1 MKKSLLLLTFALQ
14 LAITSIAHAEA
25 DTPQSLYL
33 KAGREERQGETVRA
47 RQTYESIIDRF
58 PESEFAVKA
67 NDRLLAITPPASA
80 RPAATPATAAAA
92 ATEQT
97 VQPPTAVNPS
107 QPQQTPA
114 TDGSKPAATPAN
126 NVLTIPLP
134 AFLAPESPPPLPDDP
149 VRRRGV
155 EQARLHRKATE
166 IYAGE
171 IERRKNTF
179 TTHYGHNYSRL
190 ELSRQEKEWQRAA
203 ADKVRK
209 ELGASLE
216 EIGQQL
222 QQACREA
229 GIIGTCDE
237 EAFLS
242 QR

>member
-1 MKKSLLLLTFALQ
+1 M
-14 LAITSIAHAEA
+14 
-25 DTPQSLYL
+25 
-33 KAGREERQGETVRA
+33 VRA

-67 NDRLLAITPPASA
+67 NDRLLAITPPTSA
-80 RPAATPATAAAA
+80 RPVAAPATAGAAA
-92 ATEQT
+92 AEQA
-97 VQPPTAVNPS
+97 VQPPSAVNPG

-114 TDGSKPAATPAN
+114 TDGSKPAAQEK

-134 AFLAPESPPPLPDDP
+134 AFLAPDSPPPLPDDP

-166 IYAGE
+166 IYTGE

-179 TTHYGHNYSRL
+179 VTHYGHNYNRL

-203 ADKVRK
+203 ADKVKK

-237 EAFLS
+237 EAFLR